1 MRETWKPVPG
11 TDGWYDVSNLGEVR
25 SWIRPSLAHGKFRAE
40 KPKIMCPWVNHRSA
54 YVRIAGEA
62 IRVKDLVRDVFLGG
76 KQKGLVLRHKDGD
89 PTNCSVYNLEFVTKA
104 QINKERR
111 NPNSRTVAKMEP
123 WGKVIEFYPSA
134 RDAARKN
141 YLSTS
146 GLIGRIKRKS
156 IIDGVWFKYID

>member
-1 MRETWKPVPG
+1 MREIWRPVPG

-89 PTNCSVYNLEFVTKA
+89 PANCSVYNLNSLPKHKLT
-104 QINKERR
+104 R
-111 NPNSRTVAKMEP
+111 NAETRIAGQLQKWNHG
-123 WGKVIEFYPSA
+123 GKSLNFTQALEMLPEKTTYQHLA
-134 RDAARKN
+134 
-141 YLSTS
+141 
-146 GLIGRIKRKS
+146 
-156 IIDGVWFKYID
+156 